1 MNTSYLSFI
10 VLISSVV
17 LMFIADPLFG
27 QTGIQPEDYYKTVIV
42 SQSEISPDG
51 SLIAFTKT
59 TIDEEDNSRHQ
70 EVWMQK
76 VTNERADGKPFRF
89 TDPSVQSSNP
99 QWSPN
104 GELLSIQ
111 SRRGDDSN
119 TVRFI
124 RVTAPGGE
132 AFQIEGLDRT
142 PVWSPDG
149 EQIAFVREPEEENEN
164 NNDNNNNNNQQ
175 EGWIAPDAITTTLDS
190 SRFDGRVITQMRY
203 KSDGRSS
210 WLPHPAVNP
219 KRQLHIISAEGGE
232 PDVITDLPFNVS
244 DIEWPADGSRI
255 YFSGDPEE
263 DDEYNT
269 DFTRNLYMIDVGA
282 GEHSLVLEMEGS
294 QSSPTLSPDGSL
306 LAFTHSPER
315 GALTNVM
322 VVRLDNNGLPS
333 GEPENITENWN
344 LSPGGLH
351 WTPDNETVRFS
362 AQTRG
367 NNHLFGV
374 SAAGGEVQ
382 QVTLGD
388 RRLSSVTTT
397 DDGRYIAYTATDA
410 VTPAELFISRSN
422 GNQEVQLTNFNA
434 DWMEERTV
442 NTAEQLTWT
451 VEDGTE
457 IEGWVIKPVG
467 YEEGNS
473 YPAILK
479 IHGGPHSY
487 YGNTWFQTFHVLS
500 ASGFFVFYPN
510 PRGSSSYGHDFT
522 YATKGQWGL
531 MDEEDYMTGLDAV
544 FEKYPDVDPD
554 RIGVSGGSYGGF
566 MTNWLTAR
574 FPDRFAAA
582 NTSRSISNW
591 KSWYGASDAQ
601 TLTEF
606 EFGGM
611 PWEQRELYRELS
623 PINYVENVTAPT
635 LIIHGEED
643 WRTPIADAEQWYISL
658 KKMEVPVEFVRYPR
672 SSHGFSR
679 TGEPWLLVDR
689 LERIRSWFDH
699 WLNEE

>member
-1 MNTSYLSFI
+1 MKPHYAFLSL
-10 VLISSVV
+10 LIAAMM
-17 LMFIADPLFG
+17 LLFFAETLYS
-27 QTGIQPEDYYKTVIV
+27 QTGIQPEDFYKTVFV
-42 SQSEISPDG
+42 DSSEISPNGD
-51 SLIAFTKT
+51 LIAFTKT
-59 TIDEEDNSRHQ
+59 IVKEKDNSRHS

-76 VTNERADGKPFRF
+76 IRNGRSDGEPFRF

-99 QWSPN
+99 QWSPD

-111 SRRGDDSN
+111 SRRRDDSN
-119 TVRFI
+119 TVRFL

-149 EQIAFVREPEEENEN
+149 EQIAFVREPEAEENDD
-164 NNDNNNNNNQQ
+164 NDKRT
-175 EGWIAPDAITTTLDS
+175 GWIAPGAITTTLDS

-210 WLPHPAVNP
+210 WLPHPSVNP

-232 PDVITDLPFNVS
+232 PEIITDLPFHVS
-244 DIEWPADGSRI
+244 DIEWSADGSHV

-269 DFTRNLYMIDVGA
+269 DFTRNLYMVNVEN
-282 GEHSLVLEMEGS
+282 GEHSLLMEMDGS
-294 QSSPTLSPDGSL
+294 QSSPTLSPNGSFL
-306 LAFTHSPER
+306 TFTHSPER

-322 VVRLDNNGLPS
+322 VVSLGNNGMPS
-333 GEPENITENWN
+333 GEPVNITEEWD
-344 LSPGGLH
+344 LSPDDIH
-351 WTPDNETVRFS
+351 WSPNNEMIRFS

-367 NNHLFGV
+367 NSHLFEV
-374 SAAGGEVQ
+374 SRSGGEVQ

-388 RRLSSVTTT
+388 RRLSSISTT
-397 DDGRYIAYTATDA
+397 DDGRYMAYTSTDA
-410 VTPAELFISRSN
+410 VTPAELFISRNN

-434 DWMEERTV
+434 EWMAERTI
-442 NTAEQLTWT
+442 NPAEQLTWT

-473 YPAILK
+473 YPLILK

-522 YATKGQWGL
+522 YATIGQWGF
-531 MDEEDYMTGLDAV
+531 MDEEDFMTGLDAV
-544 FEKYPDVDPD
+544 FEKYSDVDPE
-554 RIGVSGGSYGGF
+554 RVGVSGGSYGGF

-591 KSWYGASDAQ
+591 ESWYGTSDAQ
-601 TLTEF
+601 GLTEF

-611 PWEQRELYRELS
+611 PWEERELYRELS
-623 PINYVENVTAPT
+623 PISYVENVTAPT
-635 LIIHGEED
+635 LIIHSEED
-643 WRTPIADAEQWYISL
+643 WRTPIGDAEQWYISL

-672 SSHGFSR
+672 SSHGLSR

-699 WLNEE
+699 WLN